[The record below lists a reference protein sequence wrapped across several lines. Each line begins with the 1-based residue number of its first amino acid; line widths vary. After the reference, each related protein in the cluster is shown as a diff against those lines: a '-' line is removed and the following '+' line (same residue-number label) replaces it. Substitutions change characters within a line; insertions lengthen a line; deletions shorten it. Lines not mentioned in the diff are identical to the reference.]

1 MKRVVNNDVVSAR
14 PSEDSLS
21 AQVNG
26 FGKWA
31 REEGYAIRSQ
41 RQKVL
46 LAACFSRWLGQQAI
60 SVSHV
65 SSEHPTLY
73 LRSRAR
79 HVKVQRGDAATLR
92 QFLDFLR
99 HKGVVPA
106 EKIPTPRLTPVD
118 QAVLTFKRYLH
129 DERILAE
136 ASIAHYVPFV
146 RQFLADRFGEG
157 PVRLS
162 LMRAGDVVRF
172 VQRQVS
178 RLHLKRANLLTSALR
193 SFLHYAR
200 YLGQVGCDLAAA
212 VPTVANWSMPSI
224 PRAIPA
230 DAVHRLLSSINRRTA
245 MGSRDYAILL
255 LLARLGLRA
264 SEVVRLELEDIDW
277 NAGSIAVQGKGD
289 RRSLL
294 PLPADV
300 GSAIAAYLRCGR
312 PQSRSRHVFL
322 RIKAPIRGLLGPQAI
337 AYVVRRNL
345 ACAGIQAP
353 TNGAHQFRH
362 ALATGMLHEGASLA
376 EIGQVLRHR
385 DPETTKI
392 YAKVDLDSLKG
403 LALPWPGGAR

>member
-1 MKRVVNNDVVSAR
+1 VVLAR
-14 PSEDSLS
+14 PLEDSLA
-21 AQVNG
+21 AQVSG

-31 REEGYAIRSQ
+31 REEGYAFSSQ

-73 LRSRAR
+73 LRARAS
-79 HVKVQRGDAATLR
+79 HAKVQRGDAATLR

-99 HKGVVPA
+99 CTGVVLA
-106 EKIPTPRLTPVD
+106 EKTPPPRLTPVE
-118 QAVLTFKRYLH
+118 QAVLTFKRYLR

-146 RQFLADRFGEG
+146 HQFLADRFGDG

-162 LMRAGDVVRF
+162 LMGAGDVVRF
-172 VQRQVS
+172 VQGQAS
-178 RLHLKRANLLTSALR
+178 RPHLKRAKLLTSALR
-193 SFLHYAR
+193 SFLRYAR

-212 VPTVANWSMPSI
+212 VPTVADWSMQSI

-230 DAVHRLLSSINRRTA
+230 DAVRRLLTSINRRTV

-289 RRSLL
+289 RRSVL

-300 GSAIAAYLRCGR
+300 GSAIAAYLGHGR

-322 RIKAPIRGLLGPQAI
+322 RINAPIRGLMGPQAI

-345 ACAGIQAP
+345 AHAGIQAP
-353 TNGAHQFRH
+353 SNGAHQFRH
-362 ALATGMLHEGASLA
+362 ALATGMLHQGASLA

-385 DPETTKI
+385 SPETTKI
-392 YAKVDLDSLKG
+392 YAKVDLDALKG

>member
-1 MKRVVNNDVVSAR
+1 MERVVNNDVVLAR

-21 AQVNG
+21 AQVSG

-31 REEGYAIRSQ
+31 CEEGYAFRSQ

-46 LAACFSRWLGQQAI
+46 LVARFSRWLRQQAI

-73 LRSRAR
+73 LRSQAR
-79 HVKVQRGDAATLR
+79 HVKVQRGDVATLR

-99 HKGVVPA
+99 HEGVVLT
-106 EKIPTPRLTPVD
+106 EKIPPPQLTPVE
-118 QAVLTFKRYLH
+118 QAVLTFKRYLR
-129 DERILAE
+129 DERRLVE

-146 RQFLADRFGEG
+146 RQFLADRFGDG

-162 LMRAGDVVRF
+162 QMRAGDVVRF
-172 VQRQVS
+172 VQLQAS
-178 RLHLKRANLLTSALR
+178 RLHLKRAKLLTSALR

-230 DAVHRLLSSINRRTA
+230 DAVRRLLTSINRQSA

-264 SEVVRLELEDIDW
+264 GEVVRLELEDIDW
-277 NAGSIAVQGKGD
+277 NGGSIAVQGKGD
-289 RRSLL
+289 RRSVL

-300 GSAIAAYLRCGR
+300 GSAMAAYLRRGR
-312 PQSRSRHVFL
+312 PQSRSRHIFL

-337 AYVVRRNL
+337 AYIVRRNL
-345 ACAGIQAP
+345 ARAGIQAP

-362 ALATGMLHEGASLA
+362 ALATGMLHQGASLA

-403 LALPWPGGAR
+403 LALPWPGGTR